1 MQSAGTTML
10 ELGDKAPD
18 FVGPLGDGSQLR
30 LSDFFGRK
38 IALYFYPL
46 NDTPGCVMEACSIRD
61 SWDSIKEAGIVVI
74 GVSPNSAASHR
85 RFAAKYNLPFFLIAD
100 KNKQVIDLYGV
111 WGEKMLYG
119 KTFLG
124 LKRTTFLIDESG
136 RIVKIFKRPKNR
148 VHGKEI
154 LDAFAKL

>member
-1 MQSAGTTML
+1 ML

-18 FVGPLGDGSQLR
+18 FAGPLGDGGQLR

-85 RFAAKYNLPFFLIAD
+85 RFAAKYNLPFFLVAD
-100 KNKQVIDLYGV
+100 KAKKVIDLYGV
-111 WGEKMLYG
+111 WGEKMMYG

>member
-1 MQSAGTTML
+1 ML

-18 FVGPLGDGSQLR
+18 FVGPLGDGGQLR

-61 SWDSIKEAGIVVI
+61 NWDSIKEAGIVVI
-74 GVSPNSAASHR
+74 GVSPNSAKSHR
-85 RFAAKYNLPFFLIAD
+85 RFAAKYNLPFFLVAD
-100 KNKQVIDLYGV
+100 KDKKVIDLYGV
-111 WGEKMLYG
+111 WGEKMMYG

-136 RIVKIFKRPKNR
+136 RIVKVFKRPKNR

-154 LDAFAKL
+154 LDAFAEL